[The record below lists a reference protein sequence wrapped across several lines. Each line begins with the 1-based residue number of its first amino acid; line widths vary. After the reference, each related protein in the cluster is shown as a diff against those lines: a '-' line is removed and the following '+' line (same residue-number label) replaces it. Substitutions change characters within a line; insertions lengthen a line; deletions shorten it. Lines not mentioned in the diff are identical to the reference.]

1 MASEEQKQY
10 EALVMDGQRRKLTTS
25 NNTAVAHQT
34 QDPSCESLAKV
45 KEAILVGLTSQY
57 DLDLF
62 REAQVKAC
70 EVEVSHKKPRDIY
83 ICHGRSRVET

>member
-25 NNTAVAHQT
+25 NNTAVAQQI
-34 QDPSCESLAKV
+34 QDSSSCESLAKV

-70 EVEVSHKKPRDIY
+70 EVEVSHKKPR
-83 ICHGRSRVET
+83 V

>member
-25 NNTAVAHQT
+25 NNNNAVAQQS

-70 EVEVSHKKPRDIY
+70 EVEVSHKKPR
-83 ICHGRSRVET
+83 V

>member
-25 NNTAVAHQT
+25 NNTAVAQQS
-34 QDPSCESLAKV
+34 QDSSSCESLAKV

-70 EVEVSHKKPRDIY
+70 EVEVSHKKPR
-83 ICHGRSRVET
+83 V

>member
-25 NNTAVAHQT
+25 NNTNAVAQQI
-34 QDPSCESLAKV
+34 QDPSSCESLAKV

-70 EVEVSHKKPRDIY
+70 EVEVSHKKPR
-83 ICHGRSRVET
+83 V